1 MIEAFGAAASPMSFG
16 EVYTAIQQ
24 GVIDG
29 AENNELA
36 LTNNKHGE
44 VAKYYTYTMHQMVP
58 DMLIG
63 NLKFLEG
70 LSDEEYEIFQEAARI
85 STEVEMEEWDAQV
98 EEAKD
103 IAQND
108 MGVEFIDVDIDSF
121 KAKVEALHEEML
133 AENADIVDLYDHIQE
148 INKQYADEG
157 GEQ

>member
-1 MIEAFGAAASPMSFG
+1 MSFG

-44 VAKYYTYTMHQMVP
+44 VAKYYSYNKHQMVP

-63 NLKFLEG
+63 NLKFLNG
-70 LSDEEYEIFQEAARI
+70 LSSEEREVFEQAALL
-85 STEVEMEEWDAQV
+85 STEVEMEEWDKQV

-103 IAQND
+103 IAQNQ
-108 MGVEFIDVDIDSF
+108 MGVEFIDVDVQAF
-121 KAKVEALHEEML
+121 KDKVSNVQQDML
-133 AENADIVDLYDHIQE
+133 DDNPDIQELYDHIQK
-148 INKQYADEG
+148 INEKYAKE
-157 GEQ
+157 EE

>member
-1 MIEAFGAAASPMSFG
+1 MSFG

-44 VAKYYTYTMHQMVP
+44 VAKYYTYTLHQMVP

-63 NLKFLEG
+63 NLKFLNS
-70 LSDEEYEIFQEAARI
+70 LSDEEFEVFQEAARI
-85 STEVEMEEWDAQV
+85 STEVEMEEWDSQV
-98 EEAKD
+98 EEAKET
-103 IAQND
+103 AQND
-108 MGVEFIDVDIDSF
+108 MGVEFINVDIDVF
-121 KAKVEALHEEML
+121 KDKVEPLHEEML
-133 AENADIVDLYDHIQE
+133 EENEDIRELYEHIQE
-148 INKQYADEG
+148 INAQYADEG